1 MKEITS
7 SLVLKQVF
15 QAFIK
20 VGYTTRQLIQLFHA
34 EHTDLLYVLEKNLSF
49 FKFLYTCSIYGK

>member
-7 SLVLKQVF
+7 SFTVLKQF

-20 VGYTTRQLIQLFHA
+20 VDIPQDSALLHA
-34 EHTDLLYVLEKNLSF
+34 EHTDLL
-49 FKFLYTCSIYGK
+49 

>member
-7 SLVLKQVF
+7 SLPFKASV

-20 VGYTTRQLIQLFHA
+20 VGYTTRQLIQLFLHA
-34 EHTDLLYVLEKNLSF
+34 EHTDLL
-49 FKFLYTCSIYGK
+49 